1 MTIVDLDHVNIRTA
15 HGAALVRFYRE
26 VLGLE
31 VGPRPPFSFQGTWLY
46 CGSKAAIHL
55 VEIDAP
61 GAGGGISVIEHV
73 AFTAEGLEAFLDR
86 LRAADIAYEL
96 RTVPDWGIRQVHLRD
111 PDGNHVEVAF
121 APEEGAGPA
130 A

>member
-15 HGAALVRFYRE
+15 HGPALVRFYRE

-31 VGPRPPFSFQGTWLY
+31 VGPRPPFSFDGTWLY
-46 CGSKAAIHL
+46 CGTKAAIHL
-55 VEIDAP
+55 VDIKAQ
-61 GAGGGISVIEHV
+61 GQGGGISGIEHF

-86 LRAADIAYEL
+86 LCAADIAYEL

-121 APEEGAGPA
+121 APEAAAPGAN
-130 A
+130 

>member
-15 HGAALVRFYRE
+15 QGGALVRFYQE
-26 VLGLE
+26 ILGLE
-31 VGPRPPFSFQGTWLY
+31 VGPRPPFSFDGTWLY

-61 GAGGGISVIEHV
+61 GAGGGISGIEHF
-73 AFTAEGLEAFLDR
+73 AFTAEGMEGFLER
-86 LRAADIAYEL
+86 LRAAEIAYDL
-96 RTVPDWGIRQVHLRD
+96 RTVPEWGIRQVHLRD

-121 APEEGAGPA
+121 APGEAAKPA
-130 A
+130 T

>member
-15 HGAALVRFYRE
+15 NGATLVRFYQE

-31 VGPRPPFSFQGTWLY
+31 VGPRPPFSFDGTWLY

-55 VEIDAP
+55 VEIDTP
-61 GAGGGISVIEHV
+61 GARGGISGIEHF
-73 AFTAEGLEAFLDR
+73 AFTAKGLDAFLDR
-86 LRAADIAYEL
+86 LRGAEVAYDL
-96 RTVPDWGIRQVHLRD
+96 RTVPEWGIRQVHLRD

-121 APEEGAGPA
+121 SPEEA
-130 A
+130 AQAAT

>member
-1 MTIVDLDHVNIRTA
+1 MTLIDLDHVNIRTA
-15 HGAALVRFYRE
+15 RGGALVRFYRE

-31 VGPRPPFSFQGTWLY
+31 VGPRPPFSFDGTWLY
-46 CGSKAAIHL
+46 CGTKAAIHL
-55 VEIDAP
+55 VEIDSP
-61 GAGGGISVIEHV
+61 GAGGGISGIEHF
-73 AFTAEGLEAFLDR
+73 AFTASGLEAFLDR
-86 LRAADIAYEL
+86 LRAAEVAYEI

-121 APEEGAGPA
+121 APDDGAAPA

>member
-1 MTIVDLDHVNIRTA
+1 MTLVDLDHVNIRTA
-15 HGAALVRFYRE
+15 NGAALVRFYQD

-31 VGPRPPFSFQGTWLY
+31 AGPRPPFSFDGTWLY

-55 VEIDAP
+55 VEIDTP
-61 GAGGGISVIEHV
+61 GAGFGISGIEHF
-73 AFTAEGLEAFLDR
+73 AFTAKGLESFLDR
-86 LRAADIAYEL
+86 LRAAEVAYEL

-121 APEEGAGPA
+121 APDEAAKPA
-130 A
+130 T